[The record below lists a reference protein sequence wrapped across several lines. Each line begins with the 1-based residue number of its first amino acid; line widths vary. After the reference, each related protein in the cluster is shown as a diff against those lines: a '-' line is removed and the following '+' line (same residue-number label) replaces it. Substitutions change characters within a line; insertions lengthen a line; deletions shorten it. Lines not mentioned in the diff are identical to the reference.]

1 MEKKVLIIDDEKP
14 IVDILRINLQR
25 DGYIV
30 FEARNGEDGL
40 SKAHMLS
47 PDIILLDIMLPK
59 MNGFDVCKKI
69 REFSDVPI
77 IMLTAR
83 EEEVDKIL
91 GLELG
96 ADDYITKPFS
106 VREISA
112 RIKANIRRSTSDFE
126 NHVIEDTPKD
136 ALVIDR
142 LRFEFERYEMY
153 KDNKRLDLTLRE
165 FELIGFLARHPN
177 KIFSRKSL
185 LENVWA
191 YEYYGDVRTV
201 DVTIRRIREKLEDD
215 PSNPKYLVTKRG
227 IGYFFRKEE
236 ADDNSPSE

>member
-1 MEKKVLIIDDEKP
+1 MEKKVLVIDDEKP
-14 IVDILRINLQR
+14 IVEILKINLQR
-25 DGYIV
+25 DGYMV
-30 FEARNGEDGL
+30 FEAYNGEDGL
-40 SKAHMLS
+40 NKARMLS

-69 REFSDVPI
+69 REFSNVPI

-83 EEEVDKIL
+83 EDEVDKIL

-112 RIKANIRRSTSDFE
+112 RVKANIRRSTSDFE
-126 NHVIEDTPKD
+126 RLNIDETPQES
-136 ALVIDR
+136 LVIGN
-142 LRFEFERYEMY
+142 LKFEFERYELY
-153 KDNKRLDLTLRE
+153 KDGKRIDLTLRE
-165 FELIGFLARHPN
+165 FELITFLARHPN

-191 YEYYGDVRTV
+191 YEYFGDVRTV

-215 PSNPKYLVTKRG
+215 PSHPKYLVTKRG
-227 IGYFFRKEE
+227 IGYFFRQEE
-236 ADDNSPSE
+236 TEDEDTE

>member
-1 MEKKVLIIDDEKP
+1 MEKKVLVIDDEKP
-14 IVDILRINLQR
+14 IVEILKINLQR
-25 DGYIV
+25 DGYMV
-30 FEARNGEDGL
+30 FEAYNGEDGL
-40 SKAHMLS
+40 NKARMLS

-69 REFSDVPI
+69 REFSNAPI

-83 EEEVDKIL
+83 EDEVDKIL

-112 RIKANIRRSTSDFE
+112 RVKANIRRSTSDFE
-126 NHVIEDTPKD
+126 KLNVDETPRES
-136 ALVIDR
+136 LVIGN
-142 LRFEFERYEMY
+142 LKFEFERYELY
-153 KDNKRLDLTLRE
+153 KDGKRIDLTLRE
-165 FELIGFLARHPN
+165 FELITFLAKHPN

-191 YEYYGDVRTV
+191 YEYFGDVRTV

-215 PSNPKYLVTKRG
+215 PSHPKYLVTKRG
-227 IGYFFRKEE
+227 IGYFFRPEE
-236 ADDNSPSE
+236 AEDEDTE

>member
-1 MEKKVLIIDDEKP
+1 MEKKVLVIDDEKP
-14 IVDILRINLQR
+14 IVEILKINLQR
-25 DGYIV
+25 DGYMV
-30 FEARNGEDGL
+30 FEAYNGEDGL
-40 SKAHMLS
+40 NKARMLS

-69 REFSDVPI
+69 REFSNAPI

-83 EEEVDKIL
+83 EDEVDKIL

-112 RIKANIRRSTSDFE
+112 RVKANIRRSTSDFE
-126 NHVIEDTPKD
+126 RLNVDETPQES
-136 ALVIDR
+136 LVIGN
-142 LRFEFERYEMY
+142 LKFEFERYELY
-153 KDNKRLDLTLRE
+153 KDGKRIDLTLRE
-165 FELIGFLARHPN
+165 FELITFLARHPN

-191 YEYYGDVRTV
+191 YEYFGDVRTV

-215 PSNPKYLVTKRG
+215 PSHPKYLVTKRG
-227 IGYFFRKEE
+227 IGYFFRQEE
-236 ADDNSPSE
+236 TEDEDTE